1 MNQSHEEMRELVA
14 AYVLGAVPPEE
25 GPFIRA
31 HISTCDECMAEADRY
46 GEIATSLAL
55 AVDSEPLPKD
65 FADRVLAAATEDR
78 PEQTSPSRKPRRFR
92 LSLPALAGGLAVLL
106 AFAVMTTALIQTKG
120 DLRRA
125 DKALTAL
132 VHSEGVLELQGA
144 GAVARVVPTA
154 SETYLVVAGL
164 QEAPDN
170 HTYQLWFMDGTTPV
184 SAGVFDVS
192 DGLAIVEADRS
203 VEGFDGAAVTIEPA
217 GGSTEPTS
225 TPIMQSESA

>member
-46 GEIATSLAL
+46 SEIAASLAL

-65 FADRVLAAATEDR
+65 FADRVLAAATENR
-78 PEQTSPSRKPRRFR
+78 PEQTPARKPSRFR

-106 AFAVMTTALIQTKG
+106 AFAVMTTALIQTNG

-154 SETYLVVAGL
+154 SETYLIVAGL
-164 QEAPDN
+164 QEAPAN
-170 HTYQLWFMDGTTPV
+170 HTYQLWFMDGTTPI

-192 DGLAIVEADRS
+192 GGLAIVEVDRS
-203 VEGFDGAAVTIEPA
+203 IEGFDGAAVTIEPA

-225 TPIMQSESA
+225 TPIMQS